1 MELTRYISI
10 EKYYDLLST
19 GTLFFPHYNNLGDPY
34 EGSLGHIP
42 TDELMKKQTARFG
55 RITAMPLE
63 SKTLTREFL
72 ETFEPLLYHDFLRKF
87 TFVSCWHQSEIESMP
102 MWRMY
107 AERGVMIK
115 SDLSS
120 LESSLGIGAGGY
132 QHSDI
137 FQEKHGIALSNDYE
151 VFIETG
157 DVKYISRG
165 NYIEPVGSDRYFH
178 KQLEYADEKELR
190 VILQIRLGPEQRLN
204 FPFIFDNTNSPLQNI
219 TNMENLTLQPTSQI
233 HSGPEENITNME
245 NLTLQSNFQIHSGP
259 EEIFDLPY
267 EVNVINVSPQNIT
280 NIENS
285 ILQYWR
291 DAKLSYEKH
300 ASILNEGLS
309 RNGVRCP
316 VDTNSLIKEVVV
328 NPFNN
333 EDSEI
338 LKIELINQRFGV
350 ETEVKKSIIE
360 VEPAVTEFSVR
371 LATGDTIE
379 LEL

>member
-1 MELTRYISI
+1 MKLTRYMSI
-10 EKYYDLLST
+10 GKYYDLLST

-42 TDELMKKQTARFG
+42 TDELMKEQMARLG
-55 RITAMPLE
+55 RITALPLQPI
-63 SKTLTREFL
+63 TLAREFL
-72 ETFEPLLYHDFLRKF
+72 ETFEPLLYYDFLRKF

-102 MWRMY
+102 MWKMY

-120 LESSLGIGAGGY
+120 LEGSLGINAEGY

-137 FQEKHGIALSNDYE
+137 FQEKHGIDPDNGYE

-157 DVKYISRG
+157 DVKYIPRG

-190 VILQIRLGPEQRLN
+190 VILQIRLGPEQRFN
-204 FPFIFDNTNSPLQNI
+204 FPHIFDNTNSPL
-219 TNMENLTLQPTSQI
+219 
-233 HSGPEENITNME
+233 ENITNME
-245 NLTLQSNFQIHSGP
+245 NLTLQSNFQIRSGP
-259 EEIFDLPY
+259 EQIFDLPY
-267 EVNVINVSPQNIT
+267 QVNVVNFSPQNIT

-285 ILQYWR
+285 ILRYWR
-291 DAKLSYEKH
+291 DAKSSYGGH
-300 ASILNEGLS
+300 ASILNQGLS
-309 RNGVRCP
+309 KNGVRCL
-316 VDTNSLIKEVVV
+316 VDTNSLIQEVVV

-333 EDSEI
+333 EDAEI

-350 ETEVKKSIIE
+350 EAEVKKSIIE
-360 VEPAVTEFSVR
+360 VEPAVTKFSVR
-371 LATGDTIE
+371 LSTGETIE